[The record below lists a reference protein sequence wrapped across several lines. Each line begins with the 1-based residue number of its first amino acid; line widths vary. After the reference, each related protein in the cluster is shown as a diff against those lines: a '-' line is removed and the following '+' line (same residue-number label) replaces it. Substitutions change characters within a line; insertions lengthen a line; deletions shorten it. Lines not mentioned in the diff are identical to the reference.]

1 MSAGENVC
9 VHGEAHNFTAKFHR
23 HCHSQHRFKICPD
36 KIVKCVSALEMNW
49 WCRLNP
55 HMSWELRLSRKLD
68 GIMQLSLNCTAGTG
82 WYGRK
87 NRTWPGPDSDPD
99 IAPWRENKKTT
110 TRWTITI
117 IVIIYAKVVNIAIII
132 TVMMMI
138 MMIIGMKIFVQFAYR
153 TPSLMAPRAT
163 SQTDRLDLLSGQG
176 GQGGIDPMYR
186 NTLIV

>member
-1 MSAGENVC
+1 MARE
-9 VHGEAHNFTAKFHR
+9 
-23 HCHSQHRFKICPD
+23 
-36 KIVKCVSALEMNW
+36 
-49 WCRLNP
+49 
-55 HMSWELRLSRKLD
+55 
-68 GIMQLSLNCTAGTG
+68 
-82 WYGRK
+82 
-87 NRTWPGPDSDPD
+87 PDSDPD

-153 TPSLMAPRAT
+153 TPSLMVPRAT

-176 GQGGIDPMYR
+176 GQGGIDPMFR